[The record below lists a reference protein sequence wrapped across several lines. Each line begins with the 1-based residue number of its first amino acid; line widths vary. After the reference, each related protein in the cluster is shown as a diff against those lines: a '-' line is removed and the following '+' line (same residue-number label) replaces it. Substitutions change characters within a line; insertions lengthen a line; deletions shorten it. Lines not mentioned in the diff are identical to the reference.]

1 MKNDKSCERTF
12 IIVKPDGVQ
21 RGNIGN
27 IIGRFEAKGLKVI
40 GLKMLQISQDQA
52 QRQYAVHKERPFYGA
67 LVKFMT
73 SGPSVAMV
81 VCGRNA
87 IKLARKIMGAT
98 DALQAE
104 PGTIRG
110 DYSVDVE
117 HNLVHGSDSPESYQH
132 EMSVYFTPAEL
143 VSYELAVKSWL

>member
-1 MKNDKSCERTF
+1 MAERTF

-21 RGNIGN
+21 RRKIGE
-27 IIGRFEAKGLKVI
+27 IVSRFEQKGLKLVAM
-40 GLKMLQISQDQA
+40 KMLHITNEQA
-52 QRQYAVHKERPFYGA
+52 QKQYACHLGKPFYNA

-81 VCGRNA
+81 IEGRNA

-98 DALQAE
+98 NALDSE

-110 DYSVDVE
+110 DFSIDVE
-117 HNLVHGSDSPESYQH
+117 HNLVHGSDSPESFQH
-132 EMSVYFTPAEL
+132 EVAVYFTPSEML
-143 VSYELAVKSWL
+143 NYDTVEKDWL